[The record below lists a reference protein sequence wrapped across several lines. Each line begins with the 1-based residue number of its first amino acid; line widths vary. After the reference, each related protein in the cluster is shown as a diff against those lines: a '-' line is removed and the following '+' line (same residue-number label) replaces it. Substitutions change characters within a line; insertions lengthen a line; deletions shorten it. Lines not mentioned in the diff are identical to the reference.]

1 LQSKGKKGQGRKG
14 QGRKDRGKVETK
26 QMVSA
31 AVMVEK
37 VNREA
42 MFYYM
47 AMK

>member
-1 LQSKGKKGQGRKG
+1 LQKAAKGQGREG
-14 QGRKDRGKVETK
+14 QGRKDREKMETK

-31 AVMVEK
+31 AVMVEE

>member
-14 QGRKDRGKVETK
+14 QGRKDQGKSN
-26 QMVSA
+26 MDSA